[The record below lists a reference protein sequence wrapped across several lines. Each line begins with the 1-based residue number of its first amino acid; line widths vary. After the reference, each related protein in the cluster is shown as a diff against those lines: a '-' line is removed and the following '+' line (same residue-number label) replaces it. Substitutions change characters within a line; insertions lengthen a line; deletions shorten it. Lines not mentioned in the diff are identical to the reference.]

1 MNEYNGQILPIPV
14 KIKKLHEN
22 AVIPKYAKLGDYGMD
37 LTAVEVEYDEKLD
50 CYVYHTGLAME
61 IPRGYVGLI
70 YPRSS
75 NRKTDAYMTNHVGVI
90 DSGYRGELLVC
101 FKNRD
106 SIAILKTI
114 DSLGAAMGNTTN
126 PVISNLV
133 EIGRREFDKTTKD
146 NPYQIGERIAQIAI
160 VPYPEIIFQEVD
172 ELSDSERGTGGHG
185 STGA

>member
-1 MNEYNGQILPIPV
+1 MNANDAQILPIPV
-14 KIKKLHEN
+14 KVKKLHEN
-22 AVIPKYAKLGDYGMD
+22 AVIPTYAKFGDYGMD
-37 LTAVEVEYDEKLD
+37 LTAVELTYDEKLD
-50 CYVYHTGLAME
+50 CYVYDTGLAME

-75 NRKTDAYMTNHVGVI
+75 NRKTDAYMTNHIGVI
-90 DSGYRGELLVC
+90 DSGYRGSILVC

-114 DSLGAAMGNTTN
+114 DSLGASVGTINN
-126 PVISNLV
+126 PVGANLV
-133 EIGRREFDKTTKD
+133 SIARQEFDKTAKD
-146 NPYQIGERIAQIAI
+146 APYKVGERIAQIAI